1 MIRIGNR
8 KPSSLTRFIIVVG
21 LMVFSS
27 KGFTQTEQEQV
38 DEIRSFQSEQ
48 NAHYL
53 SKKSSPLT
61 KKERKAFAGH
71 TFYPIDLA
79 FCVKATFEFIEKED
93 TVEMSTSSGNIKYYR
108 PYALLKFELGGVKC
122 QLTAYQSLKLR
133 ETIEYK
139 DYLFV
144 PFRDLTSGNESYGGG
159 RYLDLVIPSEN
170 SVQLNFNLA
179 YNPYCAY
186 TAGYNCTIPPAEN
199 TLPVAVRAG
208 LKTPPEH

>member
-8 KPSSLTRFIIVVG
+8 KQSSLTRFIIVVG
-21 LMVFSS
+21 LMVFSF

-48 NAHYL
+48 NVHYL

-71 TFYPIDLA
+71 TFYQIDLA

-108 PYALLKFELGGVKC
+108 PYALLKF
-122 QLTAYQSLKLR
+122 
-133 ETIEYK
+133 
-139 DYLFV
+139 
-144 PFRDLTSGNESYGGG
+144 
-159 RYLDLVIPSEN
+159 
-170 SVQLNFNLA
+170 
-179 YNPYCAY
+179 
-186 TAGYNCTIPPAEN
+186 
-199 TLPVAVRAG
+199 
-208 LKTPPEH
+208 